1 MKKINELVTKTEK
14 PEHKS
19 KRRAVTF
26 GSFKRAE
33 EKQIQER
40 KDREHQEELDR
51 IAEDA
56 RIQRAISDEETRVI
70 KEENTRKRNDTIT
83 KKLSNAFGTKTE
95 LDYKPVREQVID
107 KYLPQLREQ
116 ESLDDHPKPF
126 VAEPALNAELAEF
139 KKKINE
145 HLHKVGF
152 ASSSGGGAGSFAD
165 LDDVDPSTAKV
176 NGKFLKYDSSSAKFV
191 GADSSGGSAADDI
204 SAGDSAI
211 NLTTTSGDITID
223 AAANNSDI
231 ILKGTDGSADTTF
244 LTIDGSSAGK
254 ATFNNEIV
262 SGAVITSG
270 AGLVIADAGN
280 IGSASDTDAIA
291 IASDGKVTFTQEV
304 IAPSLDIS
312 GDVDVDGTLETDALT
327 IGGTTLAETIADTVG
342 AMVTSNTETGIAV
355 TYEDGDNTLD
365 FVIGTLNQDT
375 TGNAATATALETART
390 IGGTSFDGT
399 ANIAVALAAT
409 ATALASA
416 RTIGGVSFDGTGN
429 INLPGVNAAGN
440 QDTSGT
446 AAIATTV
453 TITDNESTNED
464 NAIIFGA
471 GGDVDGGNLGL
482 ESDGTLTY
490 NPSTGKVTATGFVGT
505 LTGDVTGN
513 TSGTAATV
521 TGAAQSS
528 ITSVGT
534 LTSIVIA
541 DAGNIGS
548 ASDTDAIAIA
558 ANGVVTFS
566 QVPVFPNDTVET
578 ADIQAD
584 AITGAKIADDAINS
598 EHYTDGSIDTAHIA
612 DANVTLAK
620 IANAAANTVI
630 VRDANSSGVL
640 SAKAVTNTQIL
651 IGDGTGFTAAALSGD
666 VTMTNAGAVTIANT
680 SVTNGMLAGSIAN
693 SKLSNSSI
701 TVSDGSTTTAVSLG
715 GTITFSGTSNE
726 VTVGENSGTITVG
739 LPNDVT
745 IAGDL
750 TINGDTT
757 TVNTATL
764 SVEDPLI
771 ILANGNNSADSVDI
785 GFYGLYDTSG
795 SQDLYAGL
803 FRDANDS
810 GKFKLFKDLQA
821 APTTTV
827 NVSGTGYAVGTLVA
841 NIEGNVTGNTSGTA
855 ATVTTAAQSNITSL
869 GTLTTLTVDNIII
882 NGTNIGHTSDTDAI
896 AIASDGVVNFTQ
908 APTVASVAI
917 KTAGKETIYVP
928 ASAMYPTTTNGCA
941 ALAQVETTAQQPEF
955 KVLDFDKDA
964 TEYAQFT
971 VAFPKSW
978 NASTI
983 TFRAFWIGV
992 ASTDGVAWALQG
1004 RSVADNAESVG
1015 AFGTAVVVQ
1024 DDSQN
1029 DATETLISAESSD
1042 VTIAGVADDTL
1053 TYFQIY
1059 RDHDDAN
1066 DDMAGDARLLGIQLF
1081 YTTDAANDA

>member
-165 LDDVDPSTAKV
+165 LDDVDPTTAKV
-176 NGKFLKYDSSSAKFV
+176 DGKTIQFDSSTNKFV
-191 GADSSGGSAADDI
+191 GADVTAGALAADNLT
-204 SAGDSAI
+204 AGDSAI
-211 NLTTTSGDITID
+211 LLTTTSGGITID

-291 IASDGKVTFTQEV
+291 IA
-304 IAPSLDIS
+304 
-312 GDVDVDGTLETDALT
+312 
-327 IGGTTLAETIADTVG
+327 
-342 AMVTSNTETGIAV
+342 
-355 TYEDGDNTLD
+355 
-365 FVIGTLNQDT
+365 
-375 TGNAATATALETART
+375 
-390 IGGTSFDGT
+390 
-399 ANIAVALAAT
+399 
-409 ATALASA
+409 
-416 RTIGGVSFDGTGN
+416 
-429 INLPGVNAAGN
+429 
-440 QDTSGT
+440 
-446 AAIATTV
+446 
-453 TITDNESTNED
+453 
-464 NAIIFGA
+464 
-471 GGDVDGGNLGL
+471 
-482 ESDGTLTY
+482 
-490 NPSTGKVTATGFVGT
+490 
-505 LTGDVTGN
+505 
-513 TSGTAATV
+513 
-521 TGAAQSS
+521 
-528 ITSVGT
+528 
-534 LTSIVIA
+534 
-541 DAGNIGS
+541 
-548 ASDTDAIAIA
+548 

-566 QVPVFPNDTVET
+566 QVPSFPNDTVET
-578 ADIQAD
+578 ADIQSD
-584 AITGAKIADDAINS
+584 AITTAKI
-598 EHYTDGSIDTAHIA
+598 T

-955 KVLDFDKDA
+955 KVLDFDKDSD
-964 TEYAQFT
+964 EHAQFT

-978 NASTI
+978 NAGTI
-983 TFRAFWIGV
+983 TFRVFWIGI
-992 ASTDGVAWALQG
+992 AATTGCAWALQG

-1024 DDSQN
+1024 DDSQG
-1029 DATETLISAESSD
+1029 DATETLVSAESGA
-1042 VTIAGVADDTL
+1042 VTISGAADNTL
-1053 TYFQIY
+1053 TYFQIF
-1059 RDHDDAN
+1059 RDVSDGN
-1066 DDMAGDARLLGIQLF
+1066 DDMAGDARLTGIQIF